1 LKQNEGENQERRSVG
16 LALSGGGTR
25 GLSHIG
31 VLKALE
37 REGIQIDYLAGAS
50 MGGVIG
56 AGYANGM
63 SPAELEEEAGRVSRL
78 RDVLRLA
85 DPAIPN
91 AGLLRGQRLQ
101 EYFESLLGDCTF
113 AELKLPLA
121 LVAVDLNTRQEV
133 IITDGSVALGLRAT
147 TSVPGL
153 FMPLELDGM
162 RLVDGG
168 LLNNLPID
176 VARKMGAS
184 IILAVD
190 VDPDPD
196 EISTGWEG
204 QYRWMPNG
212 VARTFT
218 VLDESTRLM
227 MRVIQDARMD
237 QFPPDVVLR
246 PRLPAGFNIFS
257 GYNRTD
263 ELIEAGERAVDDV
276 LPELRAIFAKETAT
290 QEGDD
295 R

>member
-1 LKQNEGENQERRSVG
+1 MQENEREVKGRHSVG

-37 REGIQIDYLAGAS
+37 REGIPIDFLAGAS
-50 MGGVIG
+50 MGGVIA
-56 AGYANGM
+56 AGYATGM
-63 SPAELEEEAGRVSRL
+63 SPADLEEEAGKISRL
-78 RDVLRLA
+78 RDVLRLV

-91 AGLLRGQRLQ
+91 AGLLRGERLK
-101 EYFESLLGDCTF
+101 EYFESRLGDCTF
-113 AELKLPLA
+113 AELEYPLA

-133 IITDGSVALGLRAT
+133 IITDGPVAIGLRAT
-147 TSVPGL
+147 TSVPGI

-176 VARKMGAS
+176 VTRKMGAD
-184 IILAVD
+184 IVLAVD
-190 VDPDPD
+190 VDPDPE

-218 VLDESTRLM
+218 ILDESTRLM
-227 MRVIQDARMD
+227 MRVIQEARMAEY
-237 QFPPDVVLR
+237 PADVVMR
-246 PRLPAGFNIFS
+246 PHLPSGFNIFS
-257 GYNRTD
+257 GYNRTE
-263 ELIEAGERAVDDV
+263 ELVEAGELAVAKV
-276 LPELRAIFAKETAT
+276 LPQLRELLAVA
-290 QEGDD
+290 
-295 R
+295 

>member
-1 LKQNEGENQERRSVG
+1 MQENQNQIQGRPSVG

-31 VLKALE
+31 ALKALE
-37 REGIQIDYLAGAS
+37 REGIPIDYLAGAS
-50 MGGVIG
+50 MGGVIA
-56 AGYANGM
+56 AGYATGM
-63 SPAELEEEAGRVSRL
+63 SPAELEEEAGKISRL
-78 RDVLRLA
+78 RDVLRLV

-91 AGLLRGQRLQ
+91 AGLLRGERLK
-101 EYFESLLGDCTF
+101 EYFESRLGDCTF
-113 AELKLPLA
+113 ADLERPLA
-121 LVAVDLNTRQEV
+121 LVAVDLNSRQEV
-133 IITDGSVALGLRAT
+133 IITEGPVALGLRAT
-147 TSVPGL
+147 TSIPGI
-153 FMPLELDGM
+153 FMPLELEGM

-176 VARKMGAS
+176 VARKMGAD
-184 IILAVD
+184 IVLAVD

-218 VLDESTRLM
+218 ILDESTRLM
-227 MRVIQDARMD
+227 MRVIQEARMAEY
-237 QFPPDVVLR
+237 PADVVMR
-246 PRLPAGFNIFS
+246 PHLPPGFNIFS

-263 ELIEAGERAVDDV
+263 ELIEAGEKAVSEA
-276 LPELRAIFAKETAT
+276 LPQLWELLRA
-290 QEGDD
+290 